1 MEAIKEFQGEF
12 RFLSNF
18 YPAPVGYEGQ
28 LYPSVE
34 NAYQAAKTEDKA
46 LRRSFLNIS
55 PAQAKKM
62 GRKLRLRR
70 DWDQIKE
77 RIMEMLLFEK
87 FSVHRDL
94 GDKLLATGTAGL
106 VEGNWWGD
114 RYWGVFDGK
123 GQNRLG
129 ILLMRVRA
137 KIKKT
142 REQNEEREKV

>member
-1 MEAIKEFQGEF
+1 METIKEFQGEF
-12 RFLSNF
+12 SFLSNF
-18 YPAPVGYEGQ
+18 YLAPVEYEGEF
-28 LYPSVE
+28 YPSVE

-46 LRRSFLNIS
+46 LRRAFIEVT
-55 PAQAKKM
+55 PAKAKKM

-77 RIMEMLLFEK
+77 RIMEMLLFKK
-87 FSVHRDL
+87 FSVHQDL
-94 GDKLLATGTAGL
+94 SDKLLATGTAGL

-114 RYWGVFDGK
+114 RYWGVFDGEGK
-123 GQNRLG
+123 NRLG

-142 REQNEEREKV
+142 REQAG